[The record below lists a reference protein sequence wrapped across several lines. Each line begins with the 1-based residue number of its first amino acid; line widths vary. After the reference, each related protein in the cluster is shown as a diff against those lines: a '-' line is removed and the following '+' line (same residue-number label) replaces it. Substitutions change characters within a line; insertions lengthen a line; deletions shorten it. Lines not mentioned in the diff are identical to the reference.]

1 MTGCPVIDFADPKI
15 QRDPFPAYEA
25 LRAKGPVHRDPT
37 TGYYVVVDYDLNL
50 EIVRDVETYS
60 NETGVIAVRSGD
72 FGKEIQKVYE
82 EHGVPVQPTLLVTD
96 PPRHR
101 FYRSFVDRAFSPSRV
116 KKLEAYLTEVCDEMI
131 AEFANESEID
141 FIARMAAILP
151 VYVVADLVGA
161 DRSMVSSLKLWA
173 DAAASGTD
181 PSSPREA
188 VLGFV
193 REECK
198 LQLFILEQ
206 ANRYRAQPADTLLSD
221 VANAKVDG
229 RHLSDEELVSMM
241 EQVFNAGHETTSG
254 VLGHAMM
261 WMIKTPGLEEQ
272 LREKPELIGA
282 FVEEILRLEAP
293 LQGMFRITTRDV
305 TLGGMDIPKGAVIMV
320 RFGAANR
327 DDKKFGCPAQIDLTR
342 PGLRQHFAFGSGI
355 HFCVGNQLARAEL
368 RIAFTRLLHHLRDFR
383 LTDESAPI
391 ERRPHYFIHGLE
403 RLNIQFSRNLT

>member
-188 VLGFV
+188 VLFDALARPVIGSV
-193 REECK
+193 E
-198 LQLFILEQ
+198 
-206 ANRYRAQPADTLLSD
+206 
-221 VANAKVDG
+221 
-229 RHLSDEELVSMM
+229 
-241 EQVFNAGHETTSG
+241 VFDPNTASSPSTAS
-254 VLGHAMM
+254 AC
-261 WMIKTPGLEEQ
+261 W
-272 LREKPELIGA
+272 
-282 FVEEILRLEAP
+282 
-293 LQGMFRITTRDV
+293 
-305 TLGGMDIPKGAVIMV
+305 VI
-320 RFGAANR
+320 
-327 DDKKFGCPAQIDLTR
+327 
-342 PGLRQHFAFGSGI
+342 FAFSSSFSNRPTAIGHSP
-355 HFCVGNQLARAEL
+355 Q
-368 RIAFTRLLHHLRDFR
+368 TRC
-383 LTDESAPI
+383 
-391 ERRPHYFIHGLE
+391 
-403 RLNIQFSRNLT
+403 